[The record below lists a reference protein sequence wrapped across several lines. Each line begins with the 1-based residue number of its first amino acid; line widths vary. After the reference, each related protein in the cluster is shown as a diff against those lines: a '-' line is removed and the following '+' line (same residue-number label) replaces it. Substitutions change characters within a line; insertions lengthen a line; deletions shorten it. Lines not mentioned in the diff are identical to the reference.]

1 MGNLVLVN
9 NTGCDIRMH
18 ESEIRAS
25 IEADGRLPDELSDI
39 FTLSLVRIGDE
50 TRAVLDE
57 VSA

>member
-9 NTGCDIRMH
+9 NTGCDIRMY
-18 ESEIRAS
+18 ESEMRAS
-25 IEADGRLPDELSDI
+25 IDADGRLPDELSDI